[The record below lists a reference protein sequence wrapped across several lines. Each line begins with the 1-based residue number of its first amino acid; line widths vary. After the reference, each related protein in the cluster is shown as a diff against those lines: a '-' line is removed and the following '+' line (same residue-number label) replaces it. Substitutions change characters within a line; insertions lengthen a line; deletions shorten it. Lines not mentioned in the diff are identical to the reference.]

1 MTRAMILSGPERR
14 RSWPNGLR
22 AEILAEA
29 FRPGAVVSEVARRYD
44 VSTSRI
50 YTWRKELMEAGL
62 APNFVEAIV
71 TPSSPIVDDVAT
83 VSGIGISVD
92 MPCGARVRISSGA
105 SAELVTA
112 TLRALR

>member
-1 MTRAMILSGPERR
+1 M
-14 RSWPNGLR
+14 
-22 AEILAEA
+22 
-29 FRPGAVVSEVARRYD
+29 SEVARRYD

-50 YTWRKELMEAGL
+50 YTWRKELVEGGH

-71 TPSSPIVDDVAT
+71 TPSSPIADDVAM

-92 MPCGARVRISSGA
+92 MPCGARVRISFGVSPD
-105 SAELVTA
+105 LVTA

>member
-1 MTRAMILSGPERR
+1 MILTGPERR
-14 RSWPNGLR
+14 RSWPDGLR

-50 YTWRKELMEAGL
+50 YTWRKELMAT
-62 APNFVEAIV
+62 PSFVEAIV
-71 TPSSPIVDDVAT
+71 TPSTPVVDAAAG
-83 VSGIGISVD
+83 VSDAGISVD
-92 MPCGARVRISSGA
+92 MPCGARVRISPGA

>member
-1 MTRAMILSGPERR
+1 MILTGPERR
-14 RSWPNGLR
+14 RSWPDGLR

-50 YTWRKELMEAGL
+50 YTWRKELMEAPGSVG
-62 APNFVEAIV
+62 FVEAIV
-71 TPSSPIVDDVAT
+71 TSSSP
-83 VSGIGISVD
+83 VSEEVPASTDADISVD

-105 SAELVTA
+105 SAELVA
-112 TLRALR
+112 AALRALR